1 MYIIYIY
8 ISPTMESAGWKVLV
22 GQCWWGVPDP
32 VDPLR
37 LLQAI
42 FEAGAVLG
50 PAPVL
55 GPEVVPGINH

>member
-1 MYIIYIY
+1 
-8 ISPTMESAGWKVLV
+8 MESAGWKVLV

-37 LLQAI
+37 SLQAI

>member
-1 MYIIYIY
+1 
-8 ISPTMESAGWKVLV
+8 MESAGWKVLV
-22 GQCWWGVPDP
+22 GQCWWGG
-32 VDPLR
+32 PLR